1 MNRAWYRDNQ
11 SAIVNVVKDSKALDV
26 SIDYNSWLNTTEYLT
41 DAVFT
46 TPSDINHLGDFTSR
60 GRVGSGVGKMRYAVL
75 YADFN
80 VSGTY
85 TCSVVAT
92 TNEGR
97 VYSNKFKIKVI

>member
-11 SAIVNVVKDSKALDV
+11 GAIVNVVKDSKALDI

-41 DAVFT
+41 DATFT
-46 TPSDINHLGDFTSR
+46 TPSDINYLGDFTSR
-60 GRVGSGVGKMRYAVL
+60 GRVGADVGKMRYAVL

-80 VSGTY
+80 VNGTY
-85 TCSVVAT
+85 TCSVQAT